1 MIADS
6 IKEMLRVYRRGLK
19 VDGDPAMMISFVSLG
34 LWQRLR
40 DAFLMYPFDSY
51 YPEIQTCKSKLRAA
65 LNSYEALYGR

>member
-51 YPEIQTCKSKLRAA
+51 YPEIQTCTSKLRAA
-65 LNSYEALYGR
+65 LNSYEARYGR